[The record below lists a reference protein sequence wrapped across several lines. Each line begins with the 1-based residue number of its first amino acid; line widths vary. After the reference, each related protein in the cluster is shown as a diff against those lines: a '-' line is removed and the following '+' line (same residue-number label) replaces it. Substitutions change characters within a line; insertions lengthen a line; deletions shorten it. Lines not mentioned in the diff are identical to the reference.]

1 MPHHICIC
9 MQNEILCI
17 PIETLKFNF
26 DQKPIKL
33 KQIPILTISLE
44 QVVALTFAFELKCP
58 VAGEWRLRAKKF
70 NCSSSQ
76 YVCLLHIRYRLED
89 IYKESCDGLDYSSI
103 GVWYGVF
110 GRSKVDIAV
119 FTSSGDGIINGD
131 VCGGV
136 QSNSESSKSNPSSKS
151 TDIACLFG
159 WLVADSTGDACLPGV
174 EWTDDNVRLDDDALG
189 FTLAVNLYLNRFSTK
204 HNAPLK
210 DINLFH
216 SQPMAVVIVCITSHF
231 VTKKANLFLIKEVLT
246 MTTCGCNS
254 SKGYR
259 FVIKPRNNCFCIPS
273 EEDCIC
279 YKVTCNEGDNQCRQ
293 DGSVLMNASCLE
305 ITTKGFSESNK
316 SAPSVRDRINVTQ
329 YIIDYANKGISYQQ
343 YCAYATVTLLIIII
357 ITVPI
362 YEIHIQNTKSLDVT
376 NRNEH
381 LAAIKDGTEIRRYV
395 RIQVIGKD
403 GVGKS
408 SLVRRLVG
416 DDDTKLKSTDG
427 IDIVKKCQIRTTD
440 GKWVI
445 GEGIHSLVD
454 DIENKKYNKSTKYW
468 LPESNKSAP
477 SVRDRITVTQY
488 IIDYANKGRSYQHY
502 CAYATVTLLIIM
514 IITVPIY
521 ALVEIHIQ
529 NTKIL
534 DVIGK
539 DGVGKSS
546 LVRRLVGDDNTKLK
560 STDGIDIVKKC
571 QIRTTDGKWVIGEV
585 KIERTKIIK
594 RIQEAVYKEQ
604 QQSLSVSDQSIPC
617 GGENNEKEAIVSN
630 EPLSEVERKQENDPP
645 TKDKIRIASRGSNA
659 VDKSLKGENKVNMG
673 DNVTIVVEKSEI
685 DIPKEY
691 DGVLSKDIKKPKI
704 W

>member
-329 YIIDYANKGISYQQ
+329 YIIDYANKG
-343 YCAYATVTLLIIII
+343 
-357 ITVPI
+357 
-362 YEIHIQNTKSLDVT
+362 
-376 NRNEH
+376 
-381 LAAIKDGTEIRRYV
+381 
-395 RIQVIGKD
+395 
-403 GVGKS
+403 
-408 SLVRRLVG
+408 
-416 DDDTKLKSTDG
+416 
-427 IDIVKKCQIRTTD
+427 
-440 GKWVI
+440 
-445 GEGIHSLVD
+445 
-454 DIENKKYNKSTKYW
+454 
-468 LPESNKSAP
+468 
-477 SVRDRITVTQY
+477 
-488 IIDYANKGRSYQHY
+488 RSYQHY